1 MRCNSSLHPAPQVE
15 TQRRLWE
22 EKEAKAK
29 MEAAAK
35 EELERKRVER
45 QVTAATSSFPLWSGS
60 TGGCRL
66 AYVHV
71 YVVTDY
77 VHPALHFYARA
88 LRLRLR
94 SGSCP
99 ARFPPASQE
108 FLAQK
113 KEKLRQQQED
123 AAHARAS
130 SFCHAACSFLPA
142 HALCLR
148 KGRSDSRAGCHAF
161 RWHSG
166 AEEG

>member
-66 AYVHV
+66 AYVRVAH
-71 YVVTDY
+71 
-77 VHPALHFYARA
+77 
-88 LRLRLR
+88 RLFTTWSLTTCIRPCI
-94 SGSCP
+94 ST
-99 ARFPPASQE
+99 
-108 FLAQK
+108 
-113 KEKLRQQQED
+113 
-123 AAHARAS
+123 HAP
-130 SFCHAACSFLPA
+130 C
-142 HALCLR
+142 
-148 KGRSDSRAGCHAF
+148 D
-161 RWHSG
+161 
-166 AEEG
+166 